1 MLAMRC
7 KTSPALHARRRGF
20 TLIELMIVLVVAAI
34 LGAIALPSYQS
45 SVRKARRADAMDAA
59 VGVLQAQ
66 ESYRANNPSYS
77 SSLASLKPVQAA
89 TSTGGYYGAALSG
102 VSGAGYTLTLSA
114 VTGKSQ
120 ASDSGCTSLVVAVT
134 NGSPIYTPTGCWS
147 K

>member
-7 KTSPALHARRRGF
+7 KTSLALHARRRGF

-77 SSLASLKPVQAA
+77 SSLSSLKPVQSA
-89 TSTGGYYGAALSG
+89 TSTGGYYGAALSA

-114 VTGKSQ
+114 VSGKSQ
-120 ASDSGCTSLVVAVT
+120 ASDSGCTSLVVTVT
-134 NGSPIYTPTGCWS
+134 NGSPSYTPTGCWS